1 MEAPDEKWQAYWDL
15 HVMAAVRL
23 VSSVILTRLLDVKSF
38 GIMGFLSTINIIF
51 VQMTDLGF
59 FPYVVRQ
66 ANETEEMLDEVWTLR
81 LLRSVVITGVIIA
94 LSPILAAYVQQP
106 DLVPA
111 IIISSLVVVIDGFS
125 SMTFATAA
133 RRGATG
139 RSSGATTA
147 ACSGRTRASRCTT
160 G

>member
-1 MEAPDEKWQAYWDL
+1 MDSDSTLSGKPGRVRASIALATGFARRKSVL
-15 HVMAAVRL
+15 VFGNNILMAAVRL

-81 LLRSVVITGVIIA
+81 LLRSVVAPQLVEVY
-94 LSPILAAYVQQP
+94 PQFAAEVFG
-106 DLVPA
+106 LPA
-111 IIISSLVVVIDGFS
+111 
-125 SMTFATAA
+125 
-133 RRGATG
+133 
-139 RSSGATTA
+139 
-147 ACSGRTRASRCTT
+147 
-160 G
+160 